1 MNERNTES
9 GNVSRIV
16 NQTEIP
22 TLVDEGQI
30 KNMSPDEFFK
40 YLDKHIDKL
49 EEPTAIQ
56 QIFFTSA
63 RMQAKEIQEVRAS
76 AVRARKGYIDSL
88 SNSFR
93 IYVKKYEDALGLR
106 LGASVL
112 AASETFAKELNSM
125 NERAISTLVDDLVE
139 FRSDVESKNLPD
151 EIKEEL
157 KQKAFTRHKERQDD
171 TYTSFRNL
179 LLDYRKLVQ
188 SLIQEIRE
196 K

>member
-1 MNERNTES
+1 MSERNTNP
-9 GNVSRIV
+9 GNISRLI

-30 KNMSPDEFFK
+30 RNMSPDEFFK
-40 YLDKHIDKL
+40 YLDKYIEKL
-49 EEPTAIQ
+49 DEPTAIQ
-56 QIFFTSA
+56 QLFFSSA

-76 AVRARKGYIDSL
+76 AIRARKGYIDSL

-112 AASETFAKELNSM
+112 AASETFAKELNTM

-139 FRSDVESKNLPD
+139 FRGEVESKNLPD

-157 KQKAFTRHKERQDD
+157 KEKAFTRHKEREDD
-171 TYTSFRNL
+171 TWKSSRNL
-179 LLDYRKLVQ
+179 LTDYRKLVQ
-188 SLIQEIRE
+188 SLIQDIRE